1 MCIFADKHVNGK
13 LHLQCPILQRLLK
26 YHFLILRRQKESVFP
41 TRPAI
46 YVCISGISMKFHCFS
61 LLFSPWKK
69 NSITHHCGYLP
80 VVHVGC
86 SHLLTL
92 ISLFL
97 MLCSHRHTHTRQGS
111 NPCSFASPLCWP
123 LLLRDR
129 TRNYSLTTNSCQQGC
144 QFNSLSSGL
153 SCMPLLKH
161 GREVSKDTLWV
172 SANISN

>member
-26 YHFLILRRQKESVFP
+26 YHFLILRRQKESVFS

-46 YVCISGISMKFHCFS
+46 YVCISGISMKFHCFYGQLWLPARGS
-61 LLFSPWKK
+61 CGLSSSAHTNISFS
-69 NSITHHCGYLP
+69 
-80 VVHVGC
+80 HV
-86 SHLLTL
+86 
-92 ISLFL
+92 
-97 MLCSHRHTHTRQGS
+97 MLSQTHTRQGS

-129 TRNYSLTTNSCQQGC
+129 TRNDSLTTNSCQQGC

-153 SCMPLLKH
+153 SCMSLLKH

-172 SANISN
+172 SSNISN